1 MPPTCKKITQL
12 VIRLLTKRIVCP
24 YCCNCLT
31 IAKAEP
37 DAEHPQGV
45 NAFTCR
51 TCPYQYKLDH
61 EYSEM
66 THMKKK
72 QKDDIM
78 GEEES
83 DLPINEGLDYWYRS
97 TCFSTF

>member
-1 MPPTCKKITQL
+1 MPPTCKKIAQSM
-12 VIRLLTKRIVCP
+12 IRFLTERIVCP

-31 IAKAEP
+31 ITKSEG
-37 DAEHPQGV
+37 DAQNPQGV

-51 TCPYQYKLDH
+51 TCPYQFKLDYQYY
-61 EYSEM
+61 ER
-66 THMKKK
+66 TPMKKK

-83 DLPINEGLDYWYRS
+83 DLPINEGL
-97 TCFSTF
+97 